1 MRKIINIILS
11 LCLAGTVGAT
21 GFFGYRIFE
30 NSRKVIV
37 PDFLGKNV
45 SEVIEWCGKLSEPH
59 GCEFVYED
67 STTIDKD
74 KVFKQSVSADN
85 ELTDKLIITVSSG
98 LIQEIALPAINDNT
112 TRADIEAWAQQ
123 NNIHDILFVEDEN
136 NDKINGT
143 VLKIE
148 PQPVY
153 ANSEVIVHI
162 AKSTKEKETEAQ
174 TTQDG
179 EDIVIKAGT
188 YVGLSED
195 DFKSKA
201 TSLGLKAN
209 HNSNK
214 DDYSSTVEKGK
225 VVWHG
230 SGTYEK
236 GEKFNYGLSLGKS
249 SSSSSSSSDNDL
261 YIKAGTYVG
270 KTEAEIKTIAS
281 DKGLKA
287 NHKTEKDAYSDTV
300 AKGSVVWHGS
310 GQYVKDET
318 FNYGLSLGKQ
328 ESTQTI
334 KVSAD
339 QYVGK
344 TESEFKTIAQ
354 TLGLNPTHLTS
365 RDSYSDTVAKG
376 SIVIHGYGQYEKGE
390 AFNYGLSLGKKG
402 SDTTDDDLYVTY
414 GQYIGK
420 TESEFKTIATNKGLV
435 ANHKSTL
442 DDYSD
447 TVAKGSVVWHG
458 SGQYE
463 KDELFNYGLS
473 LGKKGSDASDDDLYI
488 EAGTYVGK
496 TEDEFKTIATNKG
509 LKPNHKSEKDQY
521 SDTIAKGSIVW
532 HGSGQ
537 YVKDEAFNY
546 GLSLGKQESTQTIQ
560 VSADQYVGKTESE
573 FKTIAQTLGLNPT
586 HLTSRD
592 SYSDTVAKGSIVSH
606 GYGSYT
612 KGEDFNYGLSLGKKE
627 TPVVSTV
634 YIMRPNYYSA
644 SDTFDGTKQT
654 ILNALGALQNLTFQA
669 VTSTSGEAVGQ
680 ITKITVGGDESY
692 SAGNYTIDT
701 PVVVYIVSKQ
711 GN

>member
-98 LIQEIALPAINDNT
+98 LIQEIALPALNDNT

-153 ANSEVIVHI
+153 PNSEVIVHI
-162 AKSTKEKETEAQ
+162 AKSTKEKEPETP

-249 SSSSSSSSDNDL
+249 SSSASDDDL

-270 KTEAEIKTIAS
+270 KTESEFKTIATN
-281 DKGLKA
+281 KGLKA
-287 NHKTEKDAYSDTV
+287 NHKTEKDDYSDTV
-300 AKGSVVWHGS
+300 AKGSIVWHGS
-310 GQYVKDET
+310 GQYVKDEA
-318 FNYGLSLGKQ
+318 FNYGLSLGKKGS
-328 ESTQTI
+328 E
-334 KVSAD
+334 VSED
-339 QYVGK
+339 DLYVTSGKYVGK
-344 TESEFKTIAQ
+344 TESEFKTIANN
-354 TLGLNPTHLTS
+354 LGLVPTHIS
-365 RDSYSDTVAKG
+365 DRDSYSDTVAKG
-376 SIVIHGYGQYEKGE
+376 SIVTHGYGQYEKGE
-390 AFNYGLSLGKKG
+390 TFKYGLSLGKKG

-420 TESEFKTIATNKGLV
+420 TEE
-435 ANHKSTL
+435 
-442 DDYSD
+442 
-447 TVAKGSVVWHG
+447 
-458 SGQYE
+458 
-463 KDELFNYGLS
+463 
-473 LGKKGSDASDDDLYI
+473 
-488 EAGTYVGK
+488 
-496 TEDEFKTIATNKG
+496 EFKTIATNKG
-509 LKPNHKSEKDQY
+509 LKPNHKSAYDEY
-521 SDTIAKGSIVW
+521 SSTIAKGSIIW

-537 YVKDEAFNY
+537 YEKNEAFNY
-546 GLSLGKQESTQTIQ
+546 GLSLGKQDSSGGGDSQTIQ
-560 VSADQYVGKTESE
+560 VSSGQYVGKTESE
-573 FKTIAQTLGLNPT
+573 FESIANTLGLTPT

-592 SYSDTVAKGSIVSH
+592 AYSDTIAKGSIVTH
-606 GYGSYT
+606 GYGSYV
-612 KGEDFNYGLSLGKKE
+612 KNEAFNYGLSLGKKE
-627 TPVVSTV
+627 SSSTTVNVSANYVGKTESDFLAYLSGLGLKGSKSGSENSSTVGAGKVLSYTSGNYNIGDTVSYKLSLGAYVSTV
-634 YIMRPNYYSA
+634 YIMRPMYYTA
-644 SDTFDGTKQT
+644 SDTFNGTKQT
-654 ILNALGALQNLTFQA
+654 ILNALSGLENLSFVEA
-669 VTSTSGEAVGQ
+669 TSTQGEKVGE
-680 ITKITVGGDESY
+680 ILKITVGGDESY
-692 SAGNYTIDT
+692 AAGNYSVDT
-701 PVVVYIVSKQ
+701 PVVVYIVAKQ

>member
-98 LIQEIALPAINDNT
+98 LIQEIALPALNDNT

-153 ANSEVIVHI
+153 PNSEVIVHI
-162 AKSTKEKETEAQ
+162 AKSTKEKEPETP

-249 SSSSSSSSDNDL
+249 SSSTSDDDL
-261 YIKAGTYVG
+261 YIEAGTYVG
-270 KTEAEIKTIAS
+270 KTESEIKMIAT
-281 DKGLKA
+281 
-287 NHKTEKDAYSDTV
+287 N
-300 AKGSVVWHGS
+300 
-310 GQYVKDET
+310 
-318 FNYGLSLGKQ
+318 
-328 ESTQTI
+328 
-334 KVSAD
+334 
-339 QYVGK
+339 
-344 TESEFKTIAQ
+344 
-354 TLGLNPTHLTS
+354 LGLVPTHVSS

-376 SIVIHGYGQYEKGE
+376 SIVTHGYGQYEKGE

-420 TESEFKTIATNKGLV
+420 TEDEFKTIATNKGLV

-447 TVAKGSVVWHG
+447 TVAKGNVVWHG

-473 LGKKGSDASDDDLYI
+473 LGKKGSDTSDDDLYI
-488 EAGTYVGK
+488 KAGTYVGK

-521 SDTIAKGSIVW
+521 SDSIAKGSIVW

>member
-21 GFFGYRIFE
+21 GFFGYKIIE
-30 NSRKVIV
+30 NGRKVIV

-45 SEVIEWCGKLSEPH
+45 SEVIEWCGNLSEPH

-112 TRADIEAWAQQ
+112 TRADIEAWANQ
-123 NNIHDILFVEDEN
+123 NNITNILFVDDEN

-153 ANSEVIVHI
+153 PNSEVIVHI
-162 AKSTKEKETEAQ
+162 AKSTKEKEPETPEIKE
-174 TTQDG
+174 G

-195 DFKSKA
+195 EFKNKA

-214 DDYSSTVEKGK
+214 DDYSSTIEKGK

-236 GEKFNYGLSLGKS
+236 DEKFNYGLSLGKS
-249 SSSSSSSSDNDL
+249 SSSANDDDL

-270 KTEAEIKTIAS
+270 KTESEFKTIATN
-281 DKGLKA
+281 KGLKA
-287 NHKTEKDAYSDTV
+287 NHKTEKDDYSDTV
-300 AKGSVVWHGS
+300 AKGSIVWHGS

-318 FNYGLSLGKQ
+318 FNYGLSLGKKGS
-328 ESTQTI
+328 E
-334 KVSAD
+334 VSED
-339 QYVGK
+339 DLYVTSGKYVGK
-344 TESEFKTIAQ
+344 TESEFKTIANN
-354 TLGLNPTHLTS
+354 LGLVPTHIS
-365 RDSYSDTVAKG
+365 DRDSYSDTVAKG
-376 SIVIHGYGQYEKGE
+376 SIVTHGYGQYEKGE
-390 AFNYGLSLGKKG
+390 TFKYGLSLGKKG

-420 TESEFKTIATNKGLV
+420 TEE
-435 ANHKSTL
+435 
-442 DDYSD
+442 
-447 TVAKGSVVWHG
+447 
-458 SGQYE
+458 
-463 KDELFNYGLS
+463 
-473 LGKKGSDASDDDLYI
+473 
-488 EAGTYVGK
+488 
-496 TEDEFKTIATNKG
+496 EFKTIATNKG
-509 LKPNHKSEKDQY
+509 LKPNHKSAYDEY
-521 SDTIAKGSIVW
+521 SSTIAKGSIVW

-537 YVKDEAFNY
+537 YEKNEAFNY
-546 GLSLGKQESTQTIQ
+546 GLSLGKQDSSGGSDSQTIQ
-560 VSADQYVGKTESE
+560 VSSGQYVGKTESE
-573 FKTIAQTLGLNPT
+573 FKSIANTLGLTPT

-592 SYSDTVAKGSIVSH
+592 AYSDTIAKGSIVTH
-606 GYGSYT
+606 GYGSYV
-612 KGEDFNYGLSLGKKE
+612 KNEAFNYGLSLGKKE
-627 TPVVSTV
+627 SSSTTVNVSANYVGKTESDFLAYLSGLGLKGSKSGSENSSTVGAGKVLSYTSGNYNIGDTVSYKLSLGAYVSTV
-634 YIMRPNYYSA
+634 YIMRPMYYTA
-644 SDTFDGTKQT
+644 SDTFNGTKQT
-654 ILNALGALQNLTFQA
+654 ILNALSGLENLSFVEA
-669 VTSTSGEAVGQ
+669 TSTQGEKVGE
-680 ITKITVGGDESY
+680 ILKITVGGDESY
-692 SAGNYTIDT
+692 AAGNYSVDT
-701 PVVVYIVSKQ
+701 PVVVYIVAKQ

>member
-67 STTIDKD
+67 STIIDKD

-98 LIQEIALPAINDNT
+98 LIQEIALPALNDNT

-153 ANSEVIVHI
+153 PNSEVIVHI
-162 AKSTKEKETEAQ
+162 AKSTKEKEPETP

-188 YVGLSED
+188 YVG
-195 DFKSKA
+195 
-201 TSLGLKAN
+201 
-209 HNSNK
+209 
-214 DDYSSTVEKGK
+214 
-225 VVWHG
+225 
-230 SGTYEK
+230 
-236 GEKFNYGLSLGKS
+236 
-249 SSSSSSSSDNDL
+249 
-261 YIKAGTYVG
+261 
-270 KTEAEIKTIAS
+270 KTESEIKTIAS

-318 FNYGLSLGKQ
+318 FNYGLSLGKKGS
-328 ESTQTI
+328 ETSSDDLNI
-334 KVSAD
+334 ASGK
-339 QYVGK
+339 YVGK
-344 TESEFKTIAQ
+344 TESEFKTIA
-354 TLGLNPTHLTS
+354 TDLGLVPTHVSS
-365 RDSYSDTVAKG
+365 RDSYSATVAKG
-376 SIVIHGYGQYEKGE
+376 SIVTHGYGQYEKGE

-414 GQYIGK
+414 GQYLGK

-473 LGKKGSDASDDDLYI
+473 LGKKGSDTSDDDLYI
-488 EAGTYVGK
+488 KAGTYVGK

-509 LKPNHKSEKDQY
+509 LKPNHKSERDQY

-573 FKTIAQTLGLNPT
+573 FKNIAQTLGLNPT
-586 HLTSRD
+586 HMTSRD
-592 SYSDTVAKGSIVSH
+592 DYSDTVAKGSIVSH

-612 KGEDFNYGLSLGKKE
+612 RGEDFNYGLSLGKKE
-627 TPVVSTV
+627 TPVVVTTV
-634 YIMRPNYYSA
+634 SIMRPNYYPY
-644 SDTFDGTKQT
+644 SDTFDGTKEKLLT
-654 ILNALGALQNLTFQA
+654 YLSGFTNLTFVEA
-669 VTSTSGEAVGQ
+669 TSAGEAVGQ
-680 ITKITVGGDESY
+680 ILRITVNNDEQYAAGDY
-692 SAGNYTIDT
+692 PADT
-701 PVVVYIVSKQ
+701 PVVVYIVAKV

>member
-98 LIQEIALPAINDNT
+98 LIQEIALPTINDNT

-153 ANSEVIVHI
+153 PNSEVIVHI
-162 AKSTKEKETEAQ
+162 AKSTKEKETDTP

-270 KTEAEIKTIAS
+270 KTESEIKTIAS

-318 FNYGLSLGKQ
+318 FNYGLSLGKNG
-328 ESTQTI
+328 SDTSDDDLYI
-334 KVSAD
+334 KAGT
-339 QYVGK
+339 YVGK
-344 TESEFKTIAQ
+344 TE
-354 TLGLNPTHLTS
+354 
-365 RDSYSDTVAKG
+365 D
-376 SIVIHGYGQYEKGE
+376 
-390 AFNYGLSLGKKG
+390 
-402 SDTTDDDLYVTY
+402 
-414 GQYIGK
+414 
-420 TESEFKTIATNKGLV
+420 EFKTIATNKGLV

-473 LGKKGSDASDDDLYI
+473 LGKNGSDTSDDDLYI
-488 EAGTYVGK
+488 KAGTYVGK

-546 GLSLGKQESTQTIQ
+546 GLSLGKQESAQTIQ

-592 SYSDTVAKGSIVSH
+592 AYSDTVAKGSIVSH

>member
-98 LIQEIALPAINDNT
+98 LIQEIALPALNDNT

-123 NNIHDILFVEDEN
+123 NNIRDILFVEDEN

-153 ANSEVIVHI
+153 PNSEVIVHI
-162 AKSTKEKETEAQ
+162 AKSTKEKEPETP

-249 SSSSSSSSDNDL
+249 SSSSSTSDNDL
-261 YIKAGTYVG
+261 YIEAGTYVG
-270 KTEAEIKTIAS
+270 KTESEIKMIAT
-281 DKGLKA
+281 
-287 NHKTEKDAYSDTV
+287 N
-300 AKGSVVWHGS
+300 
-310 GQYVKDET
+310 
-318 FNYGLSLGKQ
+318 
-328 ESTQTI
+328 
-334 KVSAD
+334 
-339 QYVGK
+339 
-344 TESEFKTIAQ
+344 
-354 TLGLNPTHLTS
+354 LGLVPTHVSS
-365 RDSYSDTVAKG
+365 RDSYSDTVAKD
-376 SIVIHGYGQYEKGE
+376 SIVTHGYGQYEKGE

-447 TVAKGSVVWHG
+447 TVAKGNVVWHG

-473 LGKKGSDASDDDLYI
+473 LGKKGSDTSDDDLYI
-488 EAGTYVGK
+488 KAGTYVGK

-521 SDTIAKGSIVW
+521 SDSIAKGSIVW

-560 VSADQYVGKTESE
+560 VSADQYVGKTENE